1 MKWKKVP
8 IIPFASFNEIKI
20 PSLLFMFLITLF
32 EYLTYKMTAFF
43 SIWLAQS
50 AYNLEMWPTHKM
62 QYEECELNSEYRPKR
77 LDYKNYNILSR
88 LRST

>member
-1 MKWKKVP
+1 
-8 IIPFASFNEIKI
+8 
-20 PSLLFMFLITLF
+20 
-32 EYLTYKMTAFF
+32 MTAFF
-43 SIWLAQS
+43 PIWLAQS